1 MMEQNSLLKEEEKKE
16 NDETQTKEKDSF
28 LENEKEKENFQLKI
42 EDSLTEKEKEKQDIP
57 EEEHH
62 SKEDSIERS
71 GSIRE
76 SSGSNS
82 YKNRNNSVQNNM
94 RNSETDLDKIIAGK
108 EEGRLDSNSN
118 IDYKENQRKTEASK
132 SVKPILNFGN
142 ILSNFNISRTMSKK
156 ERRTLFK
163 NIIDEKNR
171 DSKLTD
177 IINARL
183 NDLKDST
190 LSYFLQIVKE
200 FENRYK
206 EYINKLCNYI
216 KNNELKINRVFQ
228 HNVEGEENILEYTE
242 NNIFQQIENLLE
254 IHENIFDA
262 LEDHISLLG
271 IFLETPDL
279 IRQKNPLEFF
289 INSYS
294 NNILECWFLNK
305 VNFQKLNLRSFE
317 SNKDLSE
324 LYSKFLIKKKNNNLS
339 NFSITQ
345 DDKGNLSTGSDFIK
359 QNLKNLEKLKFTEV
373 KLEQINNI
381 FKPIKKDEDII
392 ASKLKSLSIIKS
404 DFSSKDL
411 NKINSPSLKKIKI
424 KRVILPLSLSS
435 FFNSLSFKS
444 SYLQYLYLQKCFI
457 DDESLFQ
464 IFKYISEQPKLL
476 ESLQNISFLGNE
488 ISSVN
493 MGSLID
499 KNCEFKNLEILDFS
513 KNNIF
518 EFEIGNFKKLYKIKA
533 LDLSDNNLTNYTFF
547 EGIENQKKILCIFFL
562 SNNMFLNNNKKNR
575 NRYIKYLHQKLENH
589 NSKLKKINLS
599 FLYDKESKPILLQLK
614 LPPLLK
620 ISLKKL
626 NLSFCGLDND
636 IVCKFLSNNFGL
648 LNLGILN
655 LSNNFLELKF
665 FELIKTVD
673 LSLEK
678 LTCIDLSLNEI
689 HSMTI
694 EDYKN
699 IELFINKHPNLK
711 KIKMQETV
719 FLQDLLVLSQNE
731 PDKIDE
737 INKNIISREVKF
749 VVEKD
754 NSLMV
759 EPMKELFEIKD
770 KEM

>member
-1 MMEQNSLLKEEEKKE
+1 MMEQNSSLKEEEKKE

-28 LENEKEKENFQLKI
+28 LENEKEKDNFQLKI

-57 EEEHH
+57 EEEYH

-457 DDESLFQ
+457 DDESLSQF
-464 IFKYISEQPKLL
+464 FKYISGQEKLL

-488 ISSVN
+488 ISTVN
-493 MGSLID
+493 MGYLIENNCKFKSL
-499 KNCEFKNLEILDFS
+499 EVLDFS
-513 KNNIF
+513 KNSIF
-518 EFEIGNFKKLYKIKA
+518 EFGIENFKLLLNIKV

-547 EGIENQKKILCIFFL
+547 EGIRHSKDIKCILFL
-562 SNNMFLNNNKKNR
+562 SNNMFLTNNKNNR
-575 NRYIKYLHQKLENH
+575 SKYLKYLHEKLGSYK
-589 NSKLKKINLS
+589 SKIKRLNLS
-599 FLYDKESKPILLQLK
+599 FLYDKETKPVLLK
-614 LPPLLK
+614 LKLSPIFK
-620 ISLKKL
+620 ISLIKL
-626 NLSFCGLDND
+626 NLSYCGLDNNT
-636 IVCKFLSNNFGL
+636 ICTFLSNNFGL
-648 LNLGILN
+648 LNLKYLN
-655 LSNNFLELKF
+655 LSNNFIELKF
-665 FELIKTVD
+665 FELIKTLD

-678 LTCIDLSLNEI
+678 LISLDLSLNDI

-694 EDYKN
+694 EDYQN

-711 KIKMQETV
+711 KIKVQETIL
-719 FLQDLLVLSQNE
+719 LQDLLILSQNE
-731 PDKIDE
+731 SDKVGE
-737 INKNIISREVKF
+737 INKNLISREFKF
-749 VVEKD
+749 VVERE
-754 NSLMV
+754 NSIMV
-759 EPMKELFEIKD
+759 EPLKELFDIKD
-770 KEM
+770 KEL